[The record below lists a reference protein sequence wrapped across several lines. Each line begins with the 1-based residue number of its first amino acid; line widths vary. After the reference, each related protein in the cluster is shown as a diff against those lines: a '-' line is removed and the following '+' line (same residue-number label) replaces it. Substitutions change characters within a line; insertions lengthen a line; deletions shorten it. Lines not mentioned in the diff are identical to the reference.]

1 MLKNAKIIEIGPS
14 LDMPP
19 AGQSLVHNALMLNEV
34 VTTKVYISVNFEAR
48 GFSFQI

>member
-19 AGQSLVHNALMLNEV
+19 VGQSFANMAPMCTIL
-34 VTTKVYISVNFEAR
+34 R
-48 GFSFQI
+48 C